1 MYKADSPRQL
11 ILLAHGSRDSNW
23 CATFENGLQVINGA
37 LAQDAC
43 LAYMEMASPSLET
56 VIANHYLRGVRQFNI
71 LPLFFAAGRHLLHD
85 VPEQI
90 ENLQQTHPG
99 LDVRLL
105 EAVGRQDE
113 FWQALGTMI
122 AGVYELDD
130 IESPSTTVV
139 NEAVSAQ

>member
-1 MYKADSPRQL
+1 MNKAESPRQL

-23 CATFENGLQVINGA
+23 CATFEHGLQVINGA

-90 ENLQQTHPG
+90 ENLQQAHPG
-99 LDVRLL
+99 LDIRLL

-113 FWQALGTMI
+113 FWHALGVMI
-122 AGVYELDD
+122 ASVYELNEVDKA
-130 IESPSTTVV
+130 PLAAV
-139 NEAVSAQ
+139 NKTASAK

>member
-1 MYKADSPRQL
+1 MNKTDSPRQL

-56 VIANHYLRGVRQFNI
+56 VITDHYLRGVRHFNI

-90 ENLQQTHPG
+90 ENLQQAHPG
-99 LDVRLL
+99 LDIRLL
-105 EAVGRQDE
+105 EAAGRQDD
-113 FWQALGTMI
+113 FWHALGAMI
-122 AGVYELDD
+122 ASVYEL
-130 IESPSTTVV
+130 
-139 NEAVSAQ
+139 NEVEKVPLDTIKKAANAK

>member
-1 MYKADSPRQL
+1 
-11 ILLAHGSRDSNW
+11 
-23 CATFENGLQVINGA
+23 
-37 LAQDAC
+37 
-43 LAYMEMASPSLET
+43 
-56 VIANHYLRGVRQFNI
+56 
-71 LPLFFAAGRHLLHD
+71 

-90 ENLQQTHPG
+90 ENLQQTYPG

-130 IESPSTTVV
+130 IESPSSTVV